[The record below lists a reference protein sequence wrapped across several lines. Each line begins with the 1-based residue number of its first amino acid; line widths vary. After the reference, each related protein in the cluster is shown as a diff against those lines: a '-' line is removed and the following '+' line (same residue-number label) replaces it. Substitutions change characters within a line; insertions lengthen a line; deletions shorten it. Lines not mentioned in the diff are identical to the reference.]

1 MSEEKKGLP
10 DYIRFPLVL
19 GIICLVSGGVLGY
32 VYSLTKPAID
42 KSKSRKIENAVK
54 TLVPGYASFTS
65 DESKTGVFFT
75 FKNDKSEV
83 IAYGAQT
90 IGVGSYNSID
100 PIVVIT
106 VMDPKIE
113 RILGISVVNCKE
125 TAGLGSKIEARPA
138 QTSLTGLISGAP
150 KRVVVQLPSGEK
162 SVYKVVGSD
171 TAGVTVVKDGGVQE
185 YLKGAKV
192 TDEKPMPTFQ
202 AQFTGLTPNDLK
214 FTKEGGKVDAISGA
228 TVSSRAVLR
237 AVQSGIELIKSKAS
251 R

>member
-1 MSEEKKGLP
+1 MGETRKGLP
-10 DYIRFPLVL
+10 DHIRFPLVL
-19 GIICLVSGGVLGY
+19 GAICLVSGGLLGY

-42 KSKSRKIENAVK
+42 KSKSRKVETAVK
-54 TLVPGYASFTS
+54 DLVQGYASFTS
-65 DESKTGVFFT
+65 DETKTGVFFT

-90 IGVGSYNSID
+90 VGPGSYNTID

-106 VMDPKIE
+106 VMDPQLE

-125 TAGLGSKIEARPA
+125 TAGLGTRIEARPA
-138 QTSLTGLISGAP
+138 QTSLTGMITGSP
-150 KRVVVQLPSGEK
+150 KRMVVRLSSGDK
-162 SVYKVVGSD
+162 AVYKVAGSD
-171 TAGVTVVKDGGVQE
+171 AEGVTVIKDGGVQE

-202 AQFTGLTPNDLK
+202 AQFTGLKTDDLK
-214 FTKEGGKVDAISGA
+214 FSKDGGKIDAISGA

-237 AVQSGIELIKSKAS
+237 AVQSGVELIKSKAS